1 MESWRML
8 AERRVYARPSTEE
21 DAKAAL
27 EWIAAREGKTLVQL
41 VEELRAYHPRVPAAT
56 HTASGESTLRDPVEL
71 IRELIEPAN
80 RREFRQTMSIYAPDA
95 VFDTAS
101 WEMGAFEGRN
111 AIRRLFEDWVGGF
124 EDFAI
129 EAEEVLDLG
138 NGIALAVFCQ
148 RVRPFG
154 GGPHER
160 LRAAWVYEWARG
172 MVVRVT
178 AYRDVDEARAVAA
191 RLAATRR

>member
-1 MESWRML
+1 
-8 AERRVYARPSTEE
+8 
-21 DAKAAL
+21 
-27 EWIAAREGKTLVQL
+27 VQL
-41 VEELRAYHPRVPAAT
+41 VEELHAHQPRGVRAT
-56 HTASGESTLRDPVEL
+56 HTAPGESTLRDPVAL

-80 RREFRQTMSIYAPDA
+80 RRDFPQTMSIYAPDA

-101 WEMGAFEGRN
+101 WEMGAFEGRT

-124 EDFAI
+124 EEFAI

-138 NGIALAVFCQ
+138 NGISLAVFCQ
-148 RVRPFG
+148 RVRAYG
-154 GGPHER
+154 AGTNAR

-178 AYRDVDEARAVAA
+178 AYRDIDEARAVAA
-191 RLAATRR
+191 RLAAKRH